1 MLIYGCDPG
10 FTGAIALYWT
20 DTGKLEVHDMP
31 VMQKPG
37 SPSKSGKSKVIINLH
52 SLLDVLKN
60 EADEKCMCLLELVQS
75 RPGQNSSA
83 VFRFGQG
90 FGQLQMA
97 VAANKLPVQYVT
109 PAKWKK
115 YFGLSK
121 DKNASRA
128 MAMDRFPREAE
139 LFKLVK
145 FDGRAEAAL
154 LCLYAAET
162 MV

>member
-31 VMQKPG
+31 VMQNPK
-37 SPSKSGKSKVIINLH
+37 GKAIINLH
-52 SLLDVLKN
+52 SLLDILKN

-128 MAMDRFPREAE
+128 MAMDRFPKQAE
-139 LFKLVK
+139 LFKLAK

-154 LCLYAAET
+154 LCLFAAET

>member
-31 VMQKPG
+31 VMQNPKG
-37 SPSKSGKSKVIINLH
+37 KVIIDLH

-83 VFRFGQG
+83 VFRFGQN

-128 MAMDRFPREAE
+128 MAMDRFPKQAE
-139 LFKLVK
+139 LFKLAK
-145 FDGRAEAAL
+145 FDGRAEATL

>member
-10 FTGAIALYWT
+10 FTGAIALYKPAENW
-20 DTGKLEVHDMP
+20 LEVHDMP
-31 VMQKPG
+31 VMQNPK
-37 SPSKSGKSKVIINLH
+37 GKSIINSH

-60 EADEKCMCLLELVQS
+60 ETDENCMCLIELVQS

-115 YFGLSK
+115 YFGLIGS
-121 DKNASRA
+121 DKHASRA
-128 MAMDRFPREAE
+128 LAMDRFPKYSDY
-139 LFKLVK
+139 FKLAK
-145 FDGRAEAAL
+145 HDGRAEAAL
-154 LCLYAAET
+154 IALYAAET

>member
-31 VMQKPG
+31 IMQNPK
-37 SPSKSGKSKVIINLH
+37 GKAIINLH

-60 EADEKCMCLLELVQS
+60 EADEKCMCLLELVNS
-75 RPGQNSSA
+75 RPGQNSSS

-128 MAMDRFPREAE
+128 MAMDRFPKQAE
-139 LFKLVK
+139 LFKLAK
-145 FDGRAEAAL
+145 FDGRGEAAL

>member
-31 VMQKPG
+31 VMQNPK
-37 SPSKSGKSKVIINLH
+37 GKAIINLH

-83 VFRFGQG
+83 VFRFGQN

-128 MAMDRFPREAE
+128 MAMDRFPKQAE
-139 LFKLVK
+139 LFKLAK

>member
-10 FTGAIALYWT
+10 FTGAVALYWT
-20 DTGKLEVHDMP
+20 DTGKLEIHDMP
-31 VMQKPG
+31 VMKNP
-37 SPSKSGKSKVIINLH
+37 KGKAIINLH
-52 SLLDVLKN
+52 SLLDVLRN

-121 DKNASRA
+121 DKNSSRA
-128 MAMDRFPREAE
+128 MAMDRFPEYAG
-139 LFKLVK
+139 LFSRVK
-145 FDGRAEAAL
+145 DDGRAEAAL
-154 LCLYAAET
+154 IALYAAEN

>member
-1 MLIYGCDPG
+1 MLIFGCDPG

-31 VMQKPG
+31 VMQNPK
-37 SPSKSGKSKVIINLH
+37 GKTIINLH

-128 MAMDRFPREAE
+128 MAMDRFPKQAE
-139 LFKLVK
+139 LFKLAK

-154 LCLYAAET
+154 LCLFAAET

>member
-31 VMQKPG
+31 VMQNPK
-37 SPSKSGKSKVIINLH
+37 GKTIINLH

-83 VFRFGQG
+83 VFRFGQN

-128 MAMDRFPREAE
+128 MAMDRFPKQAE
-139 LFKLVK
+139 LFKLAK
-145 FDGRAEAAL
+145 FDGRAEATL

>member
-10 FTGAIALYWT
+10 FTGAVALYWT

-31 VMQKPG
+31 VMKNP
-37 SPSKSGKSKVIINLH
+37 KGKAILNLH
-52 SLLDVLKN
+52 SLLDVFKN
-60 EADEKCMCLLELVQS
+60 EAEEKCMCIIEQVAS

-115 YFGLSK
+115 HFGLIGS

-128 MAMDRFPREAE
+128 IAMDRFPQESD
-139 LFKLVK
+139 LFKLAK
-145 FDGRAEAAL
+145 HDGRAEAAL
-154 LCLYAAET
+154 LCLYAAEN
-162 MV
+162 MVS

>member
-20 DTGKLEVHDMP
+20 DTGKLEIHDMP
-31 VMQKPG
+31 VMQNPK
-37 SPSKSGKSKVIINLH
+37 GKAIINLH

-145 FDGRAEAAL
+145 FDGSAEAAL

>member
-1 MLIYGCDPG
+1 MLIFGCDPG

-31 VMQKPG
+31 VMQNPK
-37 SPSKSGKSKVIINLH
+37 GKAIIDLH

-128 MAMDRFPREAE
+128 MAMDRFPKQSE
-139 LFKLVK
+139 LFKLAK
-145 FDGRAEAAL
+145 FHGRAEAAL

>member
-20 DTGKLEVHDMP
+20 DSGKLEVHDMP
-31 VMQKPG
+31 VMKNP
-37 SPSKSGKSKVIINLH
+37 KGKTIINLH

-60 EADEKCMCLLELVQS
+60 EADEKCMCLLELVHS

-115 YFGLSK
+115 YFALSK
-121 DKNASRA
+121 DKNSSRA
-128 MAMDRFPREAE
+128 MAMDRFPRQSS
-139 LFKLVK
+139 LFKLAK

-154 LCLYAAET
+154 LCIYAAET

>member
-31 VMQKPG
+31 VMQNPK
-37 SPSKSGKSKVIINLH
+37 GKAIINLH

-128 MAMDRFPREAE
+128 MAMDRFPKQSE
-139 LFKLVK
+139 LFKLAK
-145 FDGRAEAAL
+145 FDGRAEATL